1 MARSYYDGW
10 EETEAVC
17 SECKWQG
24 KLGDASH
31 ESFAELM
38 EVNCPK
44 CFARLE
50 LVMLPTV
57 EEAKSAAPKLSAGE
71 NAFNALIAK
80 FRMQF
85 EAMKLKDPSELP
97 DIPDATIVLT
107 WDHVTRDGADLIEI
121 RHGDRV
127 IWSEPPVYESYWRF
141 EEVVEII
148 RQRYGQRLYDVVPT
162 PASFPYL
169 LGEKGWA
176 DGSIEQCWKKL
187 RESAFG

>member
-1 MARSYYDGW
+1 
-10 EETEAVC
+10 
-17 SECKWQG
+17 
-24 KLGDASH
+24 
-31 ESFAELM
+31 M

-50 LVMLPTV
+50 LVMFPTV

-80 FRMQF
+80 FQMQF

-107 WDHVTRDGADLIEI
+107 WDHVTRDGADLMEI

-127 IWSEPPVYESYWRF
+127 IWSEPPLYEGFERF
-141 EEVVEII
+141 EVVVEIL
-148 RQRYGQRLYDVVPT
+148 RERYEKRLYDVVPT
-162 PASFPYL
+162 KASYVYL
-169 LGEKGWA
+169 LG
-176 DGSIEQCWKKL
+176 DSGSAHISIDVCREQL
-187 RESAFG
+187 RENAFSVIGINPRAAPSV